1 MITTQKQ
8 LRAEFW
14 RTNPQFRRTLTR
26 DVEFRRNRYAFDPEP
41 VVVLRNTTQNEYPTD
56 VRVSWCDFVECM
68 YRAGQISEALADRAT
83 L

>member
-14 RTNPQFRRTLTR
+14 RSNPELKRI
-26 DVEFRRNRYAFDPEP
+26 PGK
-41 VVVLRNTTQNEYPTD
+41 TQNEYPTD
-56 VRVSWCDFVECM
+56 VRVSWCDFVERM